1 MTETYTR
8 SIAEMQQLTQEY
20 ASFSQSRSGLGNVL
34 GGVAGLLAFAA
45 MWLLGP
51 GVAAAV
57 LTVGGT
63 MVWLVGKEIIRARLY
78 RPFGD
83 VREIW
88 PAPQRREH
96 IVAVAIVAVV
106 LATLAVLIVLHLLFD
121 KPEWSKGLP
130 YLAFC
135 LVTPL
140 IAWRYLRTMNEFMVG
155 VFLLMACAISAA
167 GFTPDRVLFTAI
179 LPLYSALLI
188 GVGLKEHRQF
198 QALAARLRAQR
209 GARAGA

>member
-1 MTETYTR
+1 MMTETYTR

-34 GGVAGLLAFAA
+34 GGVAGLLAVAA
-45 MWLLGP
+45 MWLFGP

-63 MVWLVGKEIIRARLY
+63 VAWLVGKEIIRARLY

-83 VREIW
+83 AREIW
-88 PAPQRREH
+88 PASQRREH
-96 IVAVAIVAVV
+96 LVAVALVAVV
-106 LATLAVLIVLHLLFD
+106 LAAFAVLIGLHLLFAT
-121 KPEWSKGLP
+121 PAWSKGLP

-140 IAWRYLRTMNEFMVG
+140 IAWRYLRTITELMVG
-155 VFLLMACAISAA
+155 VFLLFACAISAA
-167 GFTPDRVLFTAI
+167 GFMPDRVLFTAI
-179 LPLYSALLI
+179 LPAYSILLI

-198 QALAARLRAQR
+198 QALAVRLRAR
-209 GARAGA
+209 HGDGA